1 MHTLYVT
8 DLSSLL
14 INWFMLKVTLWRITI
29 LAPTICVDDIKLGP
43 PLKCDNRSTA
53 QVEEHF
59 SLVSQNNV
67 CGFFFNGYIECLF
80 DELMACAGGES
91 TLA

>member
-1 MHTLYVT
+1 
-8 DLSSLL
+8 
-14 INWFMLKVTLWRITI
+14 MLKVTLWRITI
-29 LAPTICVDDIKLGP
+29 LALTISVDIKLGP

-53 QVEEHF
+53 RVEEHF

-67 CGFFFNGYIECLF
+67 CGYFFNGYIECLF
-80 DELMACAGGES
+80 DELMACAGGAS